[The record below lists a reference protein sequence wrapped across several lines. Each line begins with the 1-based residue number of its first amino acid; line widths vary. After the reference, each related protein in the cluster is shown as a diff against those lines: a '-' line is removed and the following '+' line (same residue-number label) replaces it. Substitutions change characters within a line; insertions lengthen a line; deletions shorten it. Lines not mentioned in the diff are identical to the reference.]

1 MSKPHHAPGTGT
13 HEAEG
18 TSSAN
23 VSNRGEMTD
32 QAKSEI
38 KETFKPGKGYDV
50 EMEAKF
56 GKEPSEQD
64 IIAQFASQE
73 KFKGKNFQDILTQL
87 EQDENKPMADRL
99 RKKVSLTKE
108 VEIPKPEV
116 KNIAIDASQKKT
128 AEQTKPEAQKTEA
141 PKLET
146 PKPEAKKE
154 DRR

>member
-1 MSKPHHAPGTGT
+1 
-13 HEAEG
+13 
-18 TSSAN
+18 
-23 VSNRGEMTD
+23 
-32 QAKSEI
+32 
-38 KETFKPGKGYDV
+38 
-50 EMEAKF
+50 
-56 GKEPSEQD
+56 
-64 IIAQFASQE
+64 
-73 KFKGKNFQDILTQL
+73 
-87 EQDENKPMADRL
+87 MADRL